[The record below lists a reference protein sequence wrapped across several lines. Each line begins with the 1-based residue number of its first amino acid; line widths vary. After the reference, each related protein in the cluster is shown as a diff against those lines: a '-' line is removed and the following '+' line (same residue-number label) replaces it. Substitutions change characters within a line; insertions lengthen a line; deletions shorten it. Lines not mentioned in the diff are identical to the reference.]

1 MEQAIED
8 AIAAL
13 LKAWSDQGYSREDL
27 EVEEEG
33 RTITINVP
41 DDNDNAHLRIRRNHR
56 RVEIGEG
63 RRREGLYSNEI

>member
-1 MEQAIED
+1 MEQALED

-33 RTITINVP
+33 RTITVTCRMTITLIKLNLT
-41 DDNDNAHLRIRRNHR
+41 N
-56 RVEIGEG
+56 
-63 RRREGLYSNEI
+63 S